1 MLIIFLLLLFNQK
14 AYQKDK
20 SALYSFPGLC
30 VLCFQT
36 LRNEPSEVLFLRRLL
51 LSYRNI
57 LLQEHLFFLQN
68 ITYSTVFETKILEH
82 VSSETFWQWYRVP
95 VYLLTQHVIYIRRKW
110 TVVNKFEDLNEVG
123 TKKIIYLI
131 KRSKGNG
138 FKFQD

>member
-20 SALYSFPGLC
+20 SVLYSFAGLC

-36 LRNEPSEVLFLRRLL
+36 LRNEPGGVLLFLRRLL

-68 ITYSTVFETKILEH
+68 ITV
-82 VSSETFWQWYRVP
+82 
-95 VYLLTQHVIYIRRKW
+95 
-110 TVVNKFEDLNEVG
+110 
-123 TKKIIYLI
+123 
-131 KRSKGNG
+131 
-138 FKFQD
+138 

>member
-20 SALYSFPGLC
+20 SVLYFFAGLC

-36 LRNEPSEVLFLRRLL
+36 LRNEPGGVLFLPRLL

-68 ITYSTVFETKILEH
+68 ITV
-82 VSSETFWQWYRVP
+82 
-95 VYLLTQHVIYIRRKW
+95 
-110 TVVNKFEDLNEVG
+110 
-123 TKKIIYLI
+123 
-131 KRSKGNG
+131 
-138 FKFQD
+138 